1 MNSPRLF
8 CQICQVLAFGDGVN
22 TVWFGQGA
30 HLVQYGSDLGELE
43 DLEDLEDLEENR
55 WQYDHYATMR
65 VDMGAQN
72 LKIA

>member
-8 CQICQVLAFGDGVN
+8 CQVLAFGDGVN

-30 HLVQYGSDLGELE
+30 HLVLQYGSDLGE
-43 DLEDLEDLEENR
+43 LEDLEDLEENR

-65 VDMGAQN
+65 IDMGAQN